1 MRLFFSL
8 ILLGGATVAS
18 AGEYQ
23 KELHCLA
30 MNVYHEARGEPI
42 EGQLAVA
49 LVTMNRVRH
58 ERYPDSVCRV
68 VWQPRQFSWTRD
80 GRSDRPTD
88 EQAWRKAQE
97 IAAFVFHRY
106 EKLHATTNG
115 ALDVT
120 KGAIYYFAPKKVNP
134 HWARYKVVTRE
145 IGGHVFLKEIEESS

>member
-1 MRLFFSL
+1 MRTLLAL
-8 ILLGGATVAS
+8 IFLAGSVSAV
-18 AGEYQ
+18 AGEYR
-23 KELHCLA
+23 EEVRCLA
-30 MNVYHEARGEPI
+30 LNVYHEARGEPI

-58 ERYPDSVCRV
+58 ERYPDTVCKV

-88 EQAWRKAQE
+88 GEAWKRALE
-97 IAAFVFHRY
+97 IATFVYKRY
-106 EKLHATTNG
+106 DGLRATTNG

-145 IGGHVFLKEIEESS
+145 IGGHVFLTEDSNS